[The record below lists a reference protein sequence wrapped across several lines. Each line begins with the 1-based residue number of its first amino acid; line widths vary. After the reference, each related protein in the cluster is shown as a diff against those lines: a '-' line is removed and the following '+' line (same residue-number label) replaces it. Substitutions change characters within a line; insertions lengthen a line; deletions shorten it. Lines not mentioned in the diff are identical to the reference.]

1 MKKLD
6 KVLELTNLA
15 MTYEEQGLGTVF
27 VSYSG
32 HTEQIDLRIYKGYW
46 TGNENQDI
54 LESVTIYLDGA
65 NFSYQK
71 YLKTIVWL
79 QDCLLK
85 KELQS
90 SEFIHKRQQENYSEI
105 F

>member
-1 MKKLD
+1 MKKLN
-6 KVLELTNLA
+6 KVLELTSLA
-15 MTYEEQGLGTVF
+15 MAYEELGYGTAF

-32 HTEQIDLRIYKGYW
+32 HTEQIDIRLYKGYW
-46 TGNENQDI
+46 SGNENIDI
-54 LESVTIYLDGA
+54 LEMVTIYLDGA
-65 NFSYQK
+65 NFSYNK

-79 QDCLLK
+79 QDCLIK

-90 SEFIHKRQQENYSEI
+90 SDFIHKREQQTYSEI